1 MKPVCP
7 LAAILI
13 CSVISSA
20 AHAVSSEESR
30 LLGFAQHQNNN
41 KQFDKARE
49 QGEKAYLEEMEQ
61 WDLGRKR
68 DLQEYRKTKKT
79 QVMADDGPEAQ
90 ADEAARKKYKE
101 NYDKVRREYIAERAK
116 EQALERSAKGL
127 PSEAQELGLDQERP
141 RYDYKKRAYFGGK
154 PGKVSAGSSFG
165 GRGSGSGSYGGGNN
179 NATPFPP
186 PPTFDDFDNGYV
198 PAPNINPDDFGDVPP
213 PPPPPAPIPGA
224 FDQGFGGDGIPA
236 PPAPFPED
244 SDF

>member
-7 LAAILI
+7 LVAILI

-20 AHAVSSEESR
+20 AHAMGAEESR

-49 QGEKAYLEEMEQ
+49 QGERAYLEEIEQ
-61 WDLGRKR
+61 WELERNR
-68 DLQEYRKTKKT
+68 DLQEYRKTKKI
-79 QVMADDGPEAQ
+79 QAIAEDGPEAR
-90 ADEAARKKYKE
+90 ADEVERKKYKE
-101 NYDKVRREYIAERAK
+101 NYDKVRREYIAEKAK
-116 EQALERSAKGL
+116 DQALERKAKGL
-127 PSEAQELGLDQERP
+127 PTEAQELGLDQERP

-154 PGKVSAGSSFG
+154 PGRNSLTPSSGG
-165 GRGSGSGSYGGGNN
+165 GRGSGNYGGGNN

-198 PAPNINPDDFGDVPP
+198 PAPNISPEDFGDVPP

-224 FDQGFGGDGIPA
+224 FDPAFGADGIPV